1 MKKRN
6 SCFSCFSCFSS
17 SDILCIKTIASG
29 QISKVDTKGSHQ
41 RQPPKVAT
49 KVSNIRQQPKVLF
62 SPLREKRQTKNKT
75 NKRIKRSDLPL
86 VFTIYFCFCF
96 EGLNVSN
103 DFIAFTHLPI
113 LICRQKSTDAIN
125 KSMIL
130 PILENSRE
138 FFSIL
143 EISLFSRIKKSRE
156 IQHHQLL

>member
-1 MKKRN
+1 M
-6 SCFSCFSCFSS
+6 
-17 SDILCIKTIASG
+17 
-29 QISKVDTKGSHQ
+29 
-41 RQPPKVAT
+41 
-49 KVSNIRQQPKVLF
+49 F

-156 IQHHQLL
+156 IQHHYLYPFLSNKYYWYVFCWIYWKNLNFPLSSTLFSQRLLRLHEVYFF